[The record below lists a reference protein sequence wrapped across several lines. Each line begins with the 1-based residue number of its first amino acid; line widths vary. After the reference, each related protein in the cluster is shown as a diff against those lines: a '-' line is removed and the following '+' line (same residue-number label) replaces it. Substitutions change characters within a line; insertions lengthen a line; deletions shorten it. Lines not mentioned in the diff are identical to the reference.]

1 MSEYITK
8 DEAKELIENY
18 HVCYQADKIIQ
29 MHKVLLG
36 NGEPEKSLVS
46 QVLLSNAR
54 QEQIITV
61 LNEIK
66 EKRKSV
72 FPTILNVI
80 GAISAIALMYYGYKD
95 LSKKTDETLTETKV
109 TNEILAP
116 AVTRGGVH
124 YDTIK

>member
-8 DEAKELIENY
+8 QEAKEMIENM
-18 HVCYQADKIIQ
+18 HVCYQAEKIGQ

-66 EKRKSV
+66 EKRKSIL
-72 FPTILNVI
+72 PTVLNVI

-95 LSKKTDETLTETKV
+95 LSKKSDEIQTETKV
-109 TNEILAP
+109 TNEILVP
-116 AVTRGGVH
+116 AATRSGIR

>member
-1 MSEYITK
+1 MDDFITRS
-8 DEAKELIENY
+8 EAKELIENT
-18 HVCYQADKIIQ
+18 HVCYQAEKISQ

-46 QVLLSNAR
+46 QVLLINVR
-54 QEQIITV
+54 QEQIIGT

-80 GAISAIALMYYGYKD
+80 GAISALALMYYGYKD
-95 LSKKTDETLTETKV
+95 LSKKSDETLTETRV
-109 TNEILAP
+109 TNEILVP
-116 AVTRGGVH
+116 AATRSGVN